1 MLDADIQ
8 IRQIVGMIVSLE
20 KFLTDA
26 EERGNDF
33 FLGLLEKQH
42 VRMKALF
49 ERRVVRSSQLSDYR
63 SLISLLDRS
72 YQVNRGHQA
81 YEQET

>member
-1 MLDADIQ
+1 MLPSPRTLCESPVLPVLLDADIQ

-49 ERRVVRSSQLSDYR
+49 ERRVVRSS
-63 SLISLLDRS
+63 
-72 YQVNRGHQA
+72 
-81 YEQET
+81 

>member
-1 MLDADIQ
+1 MLPSPRTLCESTVLLVLLDADIQ
-8 IRQIVGMIVSLE
+8 FRQIVGMIVSLE

-49 ERRVVRSSQLSDYR
+49 ERRVVRSS
-63 SLISLLDRS
+63 
-72 YQVNRGHQA
+72 
-81 YEQET
+81 